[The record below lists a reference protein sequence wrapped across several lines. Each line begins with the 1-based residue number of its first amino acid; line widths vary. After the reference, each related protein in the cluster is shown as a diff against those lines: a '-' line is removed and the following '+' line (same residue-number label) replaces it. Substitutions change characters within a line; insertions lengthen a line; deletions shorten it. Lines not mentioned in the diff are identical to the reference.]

1 VVGGPPCFGPTSIY
15 DQVKPPL
22 ITGKVAACRTFAV
35 RVPMAA
41 GGSAM
46 RGFRKFLMQGNII
59 DLAVAVV
66 IGVAFNAIVQALV
79 KYMITPLITAIT
91 GSKQPFS
98 GLSFTVHGSLFT
110 YGQVIN
116 AAFAFLVIA
125 AVIYWLVVAPSV
137 KLTALATRNKIATER
152 ACPECTSMIP
162 VAAKRCM
169 YCTSEVAPVPPP
181 TVVDKPARRARHGY
195 LAAD

>member
-1 VVGGPPCFGPTSIY
+1 
-15 DQVKPPL
+15 
-22 ITGKVAACRTFAV
+22 
-35 RVPMAA
+35 
-41 GGSAM
+41 M

-98 GLSFTVHGSLFT
+98 GLSFTVHHSQFS
-110 YGQVIN
+110 YGEVIN
-116 AAFAFLVIA
+116 AALAFLIIA
-125 AVIYWLVVAPSV
+125 AVIYWLVVAPTA
-137 KLTALATRNKIATER
+137 KLAALATRNKIATQRE
-152 ACPECTSMIP
+152 CPECTSMIP

-169 YCTSEVAPVPPP
+169 YCTSEVPPVPPP
-181 TVVDKPARRARHGY
+181 PVTDKPTSRRARHG
-195 LAAD
+195 LIATD

>member
-1 VVGGPPCFGPTSIY
+1 
-15 DQVKPPL
+15 
-22 ITGKVAACRTFAV
+22 
-35 RVPMAA
+35 
-41 GGSAM
+41 M

-59 DLAVAVV
+59 ELAIAVV

-98 GLSFTVHGSLFT
+98 GLYFTVHHSQFS
-110 YGQVIN
+110 YGEVIN
-116 AAFAFLVIA
+116 AALAFLVIA
-125 AVIYWLVVAPSV
+125 AVIYWLVVAPTA
-137 KLTALATRNKIATER
+137 KLTALATRNKIATQR

-169 YCTSEVAPVPPP
+169 YCTSEVPPVPPP
-181 TVVDKPARRARHGY
+181 PVTEKPTSRRARHG
-195 LAAD
+195 LIATD